1 MLSDVMN
8 YYSFIRD
15 FKGAGYFET
24 EHHQQIVKELKVAI
38 KQGQMVALS
47 GIVGCGKTTTLKVTV
62 SAIN

>member
-1 MLSDVMN
+1 MLNDVMN

-38 KQGQMVALS
+38 KQGQIVALS
-47 GIVGCGKTTTLKVTV
+47 GIVGCLQVLWITFAGRYK
-62 SAIN
+62 